1 LDFIGGSHLLLLS
14 RRKLAAQGIDAEL
27 CRRKLVA
34 HPRERILQLGI
45 GALGSLCGEP
55 FVAGDPLEV
64 KVPDRG
70 TGRAGQRNGERQA
83 RSE

>member
-1 LDFIGGSHLLLLS
+1 LDFVGGSQSLLLS
-14 RRKLAAQGIDAEL
+14 RRKLAGQAIDAEL
-27 CRRKLVA
+27 RRRELVA

-45 GALGSLCGEP
+45 GALGALRGNP

-64 KVPDRG
+64 KVSGRG